1 MKRRLALNF
10 KGVKDADIWMLAHH
24 VFTKM
29 NGNEKFPDP
38 GMLIIELG
46 EITRQ
51 FHEAMQDASL
61 GDRLKIAIKNDVR
74 ALLVKKLKQVGEF
87 VNTHSNE
94 NEYLLWSSGF
104 DLIKPVGE
112 IKLKNPSDFQILPG
126 PQPGEITMKIRGI
139 KGARSYLYQW
149 TPAPVTPQSV
159 WQSIADT
166 RCKKVISGLPLG
178 INYCFR
184 MAAVGARNQ
193 VVYTQVL
200 SRYIS

>member
-10 KGVKDADIWMLAHH
+10 KGVKDTDIRMLASS
-24 VFTKM
+24 VCQGM
-29 NGNEKFPDP
+29 DGNEKFPDP
-38 GMLIIELG
+38 GMLIIELK
-46 EITRQ
+46 EISRQ
-51 FHEAMQDASL
+51 FEQAMSDASL
-61 GDRLKIAIKNDVR
+61 GDRLKIAIKNNVR
-74 ALLVKKLKQVGEF
+74 ILLVKKLKQVGEF

-94 NEYLLWSSGF
+94 QEYLLWSSGF
-104 DLIKPVGE
+104 DLIKPVDE
-112 IKLKNPSDFQILPG
+112 IKLKHPNDFKILPG
-126 PQPGEITMKIRGI
+126 PKPGEITMKVRGI

-149 TPAPVTPQSV
+149 TPAPVTPESV

-193 VVYTQVL
+193 LVYTQVL